1 VTVASPT
8 RPNPATPVSDR
19 LVARL
24 VERFGDRARPDEPL
38 GPRCTYRVG
47 GPARVLV
54 TVDSPADLVVLAS
67 LLAAEPGDAE
77 PGAAGNG
84 PRVAVL
90 VVGRGSNLLV
100 ADRGFDGVAVEL
112 GPAFA
117 SVEVDGTTVTA
128 GAAAALPVVARRS
141 AAAGLTGFE
150 WAVGVPGS
158 IGGAVAMNAGG
169 HGSDLAASLVAV
181 AVVDLHAAGAVRRV
195 PAADLRLAYRSSALG
210 APEVVVSAELSLH
223 PGDAERSRALIDEI
237 VAWRLANQPGGHN
250 AGSVFANPAGD
261 SAGRL
266 IDAAGAKGLRHGS
279 AEVSAK
285 HANFIQVDAGGSAD
299 DVFVL
304 MGEVRRR
311 VLAAGGP
318 RLVPETRL
326 VGFDRDLAG
335 DGPADRP
342 DGEPA
347 DGPEDRPDGGP
358 DDRPDGVAR

>member
-1 VTVASPT
+1 VTVASPP
-8 RPNPATPVSDR
+8 RPRPALPVSDR
-19 LVARL
+19 LVTRL

-47 GPARVLV
+47 GRARVLV
-54 TVDSPADLVVLAS
+54 TLATTDEPAALAT
-67 LLAAEPGDAE
+67 LLAAEHDPARPDA
-77 PGAAGNG
+77 
-84 PRVAVL
+84 RVAVL

-100 ADRGFDGVAVEL
+100 ADSGIDGIAVEL

-117 SVEVDGTTVTA
+117 DVDVDGVTVSA
-128 GAAAALPVVARRS
+128 GAAAALPVVARRT

-181 AVVDLHAAGAVRRV
+181 DVVDLYAPIPPDRADTGRYAGSVVRRI
-195 PAADLRLAYRSSALG
+195 AASDLRLAYRSSAL
-210 APEVVVSAELSLH
+210 APHQLVVRAELVLH
-223 PGDAERSRALIDEI
+223 RGDPETSRAMIDEI

-250 AGSVFANPAGD
+250 AGSVFANPPGD

-279 AEVSAK
+279 AEVSVK

-299 DVFVL
+299 DVFAL

-318 RLVPETRL
+318 RLEPETRL
-326 VGFDRDLAG
+326 VGFDRPL
-335 DGPADRP
+335 P
-342 DGEPA
+342 
-347 DGPEDRPDGGP
+347 P
-358 DDRPDGVAR
+358 DDVVAGAGR